1 LTRFLLPGRFPSMK
15 IEQFLS
21 LEEGKT
27 LEFKENSLS
36 SQNIA
41 KTIIAFSNTAGGILI
56 LGVQDADK
64 KVIGIE
70 NPIKEVERIANII
83 NDCISPK
90 IAPNIDV
97 ISYRNK
103 NLVQVQ
109 IYPGANKPYYLK
121 SAGLPKGAY
130 YRIGSTN
137 READHTMIEELK
149 RSVTYEFFDETPM
162 LDLNPEEVDFRVA
175 SGFFKNKKVL
185 SKRDLQ
191 TLELI
196 VTNQGKQV
204 PSVGGV
210 ILFSPRREKFFP
222 DCWIQAGRFLGTT
235 KSEIMDSVEIH
246 DYPIN
251 SIERGTDFVKKHSM
265 LAYKIEGLQRTEH
278 WSVPIKAVREALI
291 NAYAHMDYSQAG
303 APIRIS
309 IFDDRLEIENPG
321 LLPFGLTIN
330 DIIEG
335 VSKIRNKVIVR
346 VLHELGYIERWGLGI
361 NRIMES
367 CTHAGLPLPEFKEIA
382 NRFRVTI
389 FTKRVESL
397 KQDKIDQE
405 IIEFI
410 KASEGL
416 STTEVATKVG
426 LSARAVRERLK
437 NLVDLDLLYVVSTG
451 PYDPYKKFKAR
462 ANQLK

>member
-1 LTRFLLPGRFPSMK
+1 MTSSFLPSKLPSMK
-15 IEQFLS
+15 IEKLLS

-36 SQNIA
+36 SQNIV

-56 LGVQDADK
+56 LGVKDGDK
-64 KVIGIE
+64 RIIGID

-97 ISYRNK
+97 VSYRNK

-109 IYPGANKPYYLK
+109 IYPGANKPYHFK
-121 SAGLPKGAY
+121 TASLPNGVY
-130 YRIGSTN
+130 YRVGPTN

-149 RSVTYEFFDETPM
+149 RSVANKFFDETPM
-162 LDLNPEEVDFRVA
+162 LDLNSEEIDFRVA
-175 SGFFKNKKVL
+175 SEFFENKKAL
-185 SKRDLQ
+185 SEKDFQ

-196 VTNQGKQV
+196 VSSQGRHV
-204 PSVGGV
+204 PTVGGV
-210 ILFSPRREKFFP
+210 ILFSPRRETFFP

-235 KSEIMDSVEIH
+235 KTEIMDSVEIH
-246 DYPIN
+246 DYPIS
-251 SIERGTDFVKKHSM
+251 SIEKGVDFVKKHSM
-265 LAYKIEGLQRTEH
+265 LAYKIEELQRTEH
-278 WSVPIKAVREALI
+278 WSVPIKAVREALV
-291 NAYAHMDYSQAG
+291 NAYAHTDYSQAG

-321 LLPFGLTIN
+321 LLPFGLTID

-335 VSKIRNKVIVR
+335 VSKIRNKIIVR

-367 CTHAGLPLPEFKEIA
+367 CTNAGLPLPEFKEMA

-389 FTKRVESL
+389 FTKRIEPL
-397 KQDKIDQE
+397 KQDKVDQE
-405 IIEFI
+405 IIRLI
-410 KASEGL
+410 KASNGL
-416 STTEVATKVG
+416 STADVATKVG
-426 LSARAVRERLK
+426 LSTRAVRERLK
-437 NLVDLDLLYVVSTG
+437 NLVELNLLYVVGTG
-451 PYDPYKKFKAR
+451 PHDPNKKFKAR
-462 ANQLK
+462 